1 MLREHTPRLRP
12 STQLQTQRFSHSFEL
27 VISECLNILTSSNE
41 VEERSSRLQEFLS
54 SVLNPPS
61 KPIGE
66 SKNSPFTDEEIRAI
80 AEAFLALPQ
89 EVYIK
94 IQEVLEADSSGVN
107 LKGTEVADSIFPSL
121 RKGVDG
127 NKTLTNF
134 YKLYFPILEGVLGA
148 IVGLSYLYALSKF
161 GAESMA
167 RTLESTNTQGINP
180 IDFLDKFFGEDAKSL
195 KRLLKE
201 LISKEISSKKKLFR
215 KKSVPS

>member
-27 VISECLNILTSSNE
+27 VISECLNILTSSDK
-41 VEERSSRLQEFLS
+41 VEERRCRFHEFLS

-61 KPIGE
+61 KPRGE

-89 EVYIK
+89 EVYFK
-94 IQEVLEADSSGVN
+94 IEEVLEADFSGLN
-107 LKGTEVADSIFPSL
+107 LKGTEVADLIFPSL

-127 NKTLTNF
+127 NERLTNS
-134 YKLYFPILEGVLGA
+134 YKLYFPILEGVIGA
-148 IVGLSYLYALSKF
+148 IVGLSYLYALAKF

-167 RTLESTNTQGINP
+167 RTLESSNTQEINP
-180 IDFLDKFFGEDAKSL
+180 IDFLDKFLGEDAKSL
-195 KRLLKE
+195 KE
-201 LISKEISSKKKLFR
+201 VISKEISSKLVNFNF
-215 KKSVPS
+215 